1 MRPPS
6 NFSASGLQRIPMLRR
21 PNRFMKPN
29 PAEMLIRPFE
39 REDKNTYYF
48 TGLSIYKRLFKT
60 SEDSSEI
67 TVVNFTVKHCKA
79 L

>member
-1 MRPPS
+1 
-6 NFSASGLQRIPMLRR
+6 
-21 PNRFMKPN
+21 MKPN

-60 SEDSSEI
+60 CEDSIEI